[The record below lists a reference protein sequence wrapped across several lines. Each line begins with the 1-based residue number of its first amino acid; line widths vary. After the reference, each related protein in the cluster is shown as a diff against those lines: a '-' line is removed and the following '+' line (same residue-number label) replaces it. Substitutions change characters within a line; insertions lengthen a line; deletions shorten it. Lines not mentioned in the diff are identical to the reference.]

1 MTRLITSWA
10 WGSRAM
16 ALSFAGYGERLEH
29 VVAAAGLEV
38 EPALV
43 VARGLALALRVRDL
57 GDELG
62 LELAPGE
69 AGFVTHRHG
78 HAEDAALPRLVED
91 QLAVLPRQRRLA
103 GHVGDLAARDGVHR
117 TPLRSAGRGG
127 RVDRHADHRVTR
139 DQLPERGLAQ
149 AFGAGGPLR
158 KNQVPELG
166 ARVPDPDLHALGQVD
181 AELAQHHARL
191 PYRAGAVLER
201 LVPDWREPDE
211 SVRIARAERAD
222 DEVVDAGRVLDHLE
236 VDPAEAKLF
245 DGRRPVGEEPLA
257 VRRID
262 PGAGDDL
269 GAVVRPDVLLVGA
282 DDAVDGLARDEL
294 LLDEQR
300 LEGADPERED
310 GFRLAVMVPVF
321 VVGAA
326 HDVLLAGAAGSR

>member
-16 ALSFAGYGERLEH
+16 ALSFTGYGERLEH
-29 VVAAAGLEV
+29 VVAAAGLEVERALGEGGLVEQALVGQQALEGV

-127 RVDRHADHRVTR
+127 RDDRHADHRVTR
-139 DQLPERGLAQ
+139 DQLRERGLAQ

-201 LVPDWREPDE
+201 LVPDWRG
-211 SVRIARAERAD
+211 ARGRGGGGGGGGGD
-222 DEVVDAGRVLDHLE
+222 GGGGGGGRGVDH
-236 VDPAEAKLF
+236 
-245 DGRRPVGEEPLA
+245 
-257 VRRID
+257 
-262 PGAGDDL
+262 PGG
-269 GAVVRPDVLLVGA
+269 GPPRG
-282 DDAVDGLARDEL
+282 
-294 LLDEQR
+294 QR
-300 LEGADPERED
+300 LGGRPPR
-310 GFRLAVMVPVF
+310 R
-321 VVGAA
+321 
-326 HDVLLAGAAGSR
+326 

>member
-1 MTRLITSWA
+1 MPKMRPCHASSKTSSPFFLGNAAWPDMSAISRLGTGSIELPSDQRAAGAGTTATPIIASRVTSSPSAASLRRSVPGGRCGRTRYRSSALESQIRISTLSGRSTPNSRNTTR
-10 WGSRAM
+10 GSRT
-16 ALSFAGYGERLEH
+16 GRER
-29 VVAAAGLEV
+29 
-38 EPALV
+38 
-43 VARGLALALRVRDL
+43 
-57 GDELG
+57 
-62 LELAPGE
+62 
-69 AGFVTHRHG
+69 
-78 HAEDAALPRLVED
+78 
-91 QLAVLPRQRRLA
+91 
-103 GHVGDLAARDGVHR
+103 
-117 TPLRSAGRGG
+117 
-127 RVDRHADHRVTR
+127 
-139 DQLPERGLAQ
+139 
-149 AFGAGGPLR
+149 
-158 KNQVPELG
+158 
-166 ARVPDPDLHALGQVD
+166 
-181 AELAQHHARL
+181 
-191 PYRAGAVLER
+191 
-201 LVPDWREPDE
+201 DE
-211 SVRIARAERAD
+211 SVRIAGAERAD

>member
-29 VVAAAGLEV
+29 VVAAAGLEVERALGEGGLVEQALVGQQALEGV

-127 RVDRHADHRVTR
+127 RDDRHADHRVTR
-139 DQLPERGLAQ
+139 DQLRERGLAQ

-201 LVPDWREPDE
+201 LVPDWRGPRE
-211 SVRIARAERAD
+211 S
-222 DEVVDAGRVLDHLE
+222 GRVTG
-236 VDPAEAKLF
+236 AE
-245 DGRRPVGEEPLA
+245 
-257 VRRID
+257 
-262 PGAGDDL
+262 GAGDE
-269 GAVVRPDVLLVGA
+269 GVGA
-282 DDAVDGLARDEL
+282 RG
-294 LLDEQR
+294 
-300 LEGADPERED
+300 
-310 GFRLAVMVPVF
+310 GFRHP
-321 VVGAA
+321 GGDPPAA
-326 HDVLLAGAAGSR
+326 QPLPCRPPRRGEAPA